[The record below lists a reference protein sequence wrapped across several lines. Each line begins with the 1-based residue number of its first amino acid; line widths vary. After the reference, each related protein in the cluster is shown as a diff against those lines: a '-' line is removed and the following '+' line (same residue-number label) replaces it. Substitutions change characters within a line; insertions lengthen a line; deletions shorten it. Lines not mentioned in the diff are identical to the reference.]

1 VCHLVTPASHLV
13 STVGGPL
20 DASCKLE
27 AMLEAIRIKE
37 EELQHSLD
45 EVHQL
50 EQGLRSKLLEGRKN
64 EQQQQQQQQA
74 SRRGGLGSGYPP
86 HHHGVIT
93 APKLIE
99 EDMRSAND
107 ENDVSN
113 DHAASASLVP
123 PSLSLDRQQQQQ
135 QQQHPVTPPPHSKKI
150 KNSFSSE
157 EIPLADSASDLEEE
171 EESDPVMELQVHRAR
186 LGSHIT
192 PEVQQHRIA
201 MAAHTTAH
209 SCASALA
216 CPSFND
222 VARSS
227 HNNINNDYN
236 YDGPAT
242 SGLPCYRVN
251 DEDEFHGINLGFG
264 CGTALFGERLLE
276 SHFANNNIAAGGG
289 TGDAEN
295 SLMAL
300 SFDNSV
306 LDEDEDPDGED
317 SIAVG
322 VEPTLGDISRAA
334 ASVPAL
340 LAASRRSIS
349 PVRNNNNNNAAA
361 SGNSGPHSSPN
372 SPTLRGGGSFD
383 GINFRTGMSGHTGL
397 NSISKKK
404 KAPNGRPAT
413 ALPRMSEHRAMGSA
427 ARYPHYE

>member
-1 VCHLVTPASHLV
+1 
-13 STVGGPL
+13 
-20 DASCKLE
+20 
-27 AMLEAIRIKE
+27 MLEAIRIKE

-64 EQQQQQQQQA
+64 EQQQQQQQG

-113 DHAASASLVP
+113 DHAASSSLIP
-123 PSLSLDRQQQQQ
+123 PSLSLDRQQQQ
-135 QQQHPVTPPPHSKKI
+135 HPVTPPHHSKKI

-157 EIPLADSASDLEEE
+157 EIPLVDSASDLEEE

-186 LGSHIT
+186 LGSHMT
-192 PEVQQHRIA
+192 PEAQHHRIT

-209 SCASALA
+209 SWASALA
-216 CPSFND
+216 CPTFND
-222 VARSS
+222 VAGSS
-227 HNNINNDYN
+227 HNNINTNINNNNNDYN
-236 YDGPAT
+236 SYDGPVT

-264 CGTALFGERLLE
+264 CGTALFGERMLE
-276 SHFANNNIAAGGG
+276 SHYTNNNIAASGGG

-300 SFDNSV
+300 SFDENSV
-306 LDEDEDPDGED
+306 LDDEDEDPEGGN
-317 SIAVG
+317 SITVGG

-349 PVRNNNNNNAAA
+349 PVRNNNNNAAA
-361 SGNSGPHSSPN
+361 SGANSGPHSSPN